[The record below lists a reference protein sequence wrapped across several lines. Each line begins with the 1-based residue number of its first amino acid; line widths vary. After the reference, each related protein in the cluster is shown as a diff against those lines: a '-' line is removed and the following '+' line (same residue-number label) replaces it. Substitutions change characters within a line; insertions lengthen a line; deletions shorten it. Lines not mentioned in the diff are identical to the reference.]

1 MLLKKG
7 VPVGFIFN
15 KIRVEIII
23 ITIYTFIVLM
33 LDQHFALAY
42 ISIPLSITST
52 LGTAISLLLAF
63 RINQAYERW
72 WEARKIWGAIV
83 NDSRSLIR
91 QYLTFMPDS
100 EQDPS
105 SHGFTKNVAYRQIMW
120 CYALGES
127 LRGKL
132 NLEDKHQYLTAD
144 EFAKIKLHQNV
155 PNALLLMHGGD
166 LKFASEKNWVNDFQQ
181 VEIDKT
187 LSRLTDSM
195 GMAERLKNTVF
206 PTTYSLFVE
215 FLLYLFVIFLP
226 IGLMEQFE
234 FFTLPMS
241 IVISC
246 VFFLVEK
253 SAIHMQNPFED
264 RPTDTPVTSIARTIE
279 INLRQMLEEDSVPD
293 KLKPKKFYI
302 D

>member
-1 MLLKKG
+1 MLLRKG
-7 VPVGFIFN
+7 VPVGFIFG
-15 KIRVEIII
+15 KIKVELLI
-23 ITIYTFIVLM
+23 ITIYTIIVLL
-33 LDQHFALAY
+33 LDKHFSLAY
-42 ISIPLSITST
+42 IAIPLSITTT
-52 LGTAISLLLAF
+52 LGTAISLILAF
-63 RINQAYERW
+63 RINQAYDRW
-72 WEARKIWGAIV
+72 WEGRKIWGAIV
-83 NDSRSLIR
+83 NDSRSLLR
-91 QYLTFMPDS
+91 QYLTFLPNSQEHPD
-100 EQDPS
+100 
-105 SHGFTKNVAYRQIMW
+105 SHGFAKNIAYRQILW

-132 NLEDKHQYLTAD
+132 DLSDKHQYVTAD

-155 PNALLLMHGGD
+155 PNGLLLMHGAD
-166 LKFASEKNWVNDFQQ
+166 LKYALKHKWLNNFQQ

-195 GMAERLKNTVF
+195 GMAERIKNTVF

-234 FFTLPMS
+234 YFTLPMS
-241 IVISC
+241 IIISC
-246 VFFLVEK
+246 VFFLIEK

-279 INLRQMLEEDSVPD
+279 INLRQML
-293 KLKPKKFYI
+293 
-302 D
+302 